1 MSCSSGAVEPKLG
14 PFIVGPKI
22 HRKNNS
28 LVKCISEF
36 FGRKPGSEN
45 ILALKVLTV
54 RRHGGSGGTAQ
65 DSEDVRSGRLLLH
78 NEYNILGLL
87 SDVPGVVHHH
97 GLFRETSKLPEGGEC
112 ERVIL
117 ALDCCY
123 PMPFGRSGTQQ
134 QSSYVNLQQYV
145 IREKRLHERNAAIL
159 LYKIAK
165 TVDMLHKRNVVHRD
179 LKLCNMVL
187 CLKSLHVTITNFSLS
202 KLLVSDDELLRDQR
216 GSLAYISPDVL
227 SGSPFD
233 GKASDMW
240 AMGVLFYTMLYG
252 QFPFYDSNPQEL
264 FKRISEAEYT
274 IPKDITV
281 SLETQVIIKQ
291 LLELDANK
299 RLTASALLGH
309 LEMILSRWSKSAN
322 YSEVPVVPEVSSP
335 QERSTQA
342 RMNTVRPPPGLVF
355 QCSSLLTDS
364 HFDVR
369 QAMQTPPTGVFD
381 QGAAPWVLPQPSSPG
396 MYLPPSSP
404 LSVVFVQPIIATSP
418 MPFLPQSSGGFVP
431 FEPNLSASRQVPT
444 TAVLSGMST
453 VSTSTPPTPSPATFA
468 NSADW
473 LSNVTSHNDE
483 PPLQGLPF
491 LSRRESTAM
500 QATASDSSGAS
511 HRERHSPTL
520 SLALP
525 SSGDLVQ
532 QSEPAVTSPACP
544 STPILSQIG
553 RAHV

>member
-1 MSCSSGAVEPKLG
+1 MVLWCDAGVKFSEEHC
-14 PFIVGPKI
+14 IVHDMYNVI
-22 HRKNNS
+22 T
-28 LVKCISEF
+28 C
-36 FGRKPGSEN
+36 
-45 ILALKVLTV
+45 VLID
-54 RRHGGSGGTAQ
+54 GTA
-65 DSEDVRSGRLLLH
+65 
-78 NEYNILGLL
+78 
-87 SDVPGVVHHH
+87 
-97 GLFRETSKLPEGGEC
+97 C
-112 ERVIL
+112 
-117 ALDCCY
+117 
-123 PMPFGRSGTQQ
+123 
-134 QSSYVNLQQYV
+134 
-145 IREKRLHERNAAIL
+145 
-159 LYKIAK
+159 
-165 TVDMLHKRNVVHRD
+165 
-179 LKLCNMVL
+179 VL
-187 CLKSLHVTITNFSLS
+187 
-202 KLLVSDDELLRDQR
+202 R
-216 GSLAYISPDVL
+216 
-227 SGSPFD
+227 
-233 GKASDMW
+233 
-240 AMGVLFYTMLYG
+240 
-252 QFPFYDSNPQEL
+252 
-264 FKRISEAEYT
+264 
-274 IPKDITV
+274 
-281 SLETQVIIKQ
+281 
-291 LLELDANK
+291 
-299 RLTASALLGH
+299 
-309 LEMILSRWSKSAN
+309 SKSAN

-355 QCSSLLTDS
+355 QCSPLLTDS

-418 MPFLPQSSGGFVP
+418 MSFLPQSSGGFVS

-525 SSGDLVQ
+525 SSSDLVQ

-544 STPILSQIG
+544 STPILSQCPLTSSSISYLFG
-553 RAHV
+553 NNTTGMAALGKRSSDSRLPVAGTLLQPPSQRPRTIVLNGSELVIRMFEAYSLASVCVCVCVCACVCVCVCVCVGQDSNKTTSTGSSWYVVPHCNYVKNLLIFLVWL